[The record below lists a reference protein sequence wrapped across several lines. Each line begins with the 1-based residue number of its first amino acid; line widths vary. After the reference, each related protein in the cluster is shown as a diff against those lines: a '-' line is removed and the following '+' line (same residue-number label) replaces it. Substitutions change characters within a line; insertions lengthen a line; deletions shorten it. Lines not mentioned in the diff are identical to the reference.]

1 MANKIPLAYA
11 DIELQLSS
19 AISIG
24 DTSFTLSSAND
35 DDGNALPAGKY
46 CFTIDNGTS
55 NKEYL
60 LGQLNGTT
68 VSSVVNV
75 SRQGVETSG
84 AVRAH
89 RVGASAIVT
98 DFATIQRVA
107 DILRGQETLDSS
119 NPVAYDDEPT
129 LSNRE
134 ELATV
139 AYVLDTVN
147 GGTVNFDNQVITG
160 VNAGETVAAGDLVY
174 FKTSDQEWYLC
185 DADTAATVSGVR
197 IGIALGAGS

>member
-75 SRQGVETSG
+75 SRQGV
-84 AVRAH
+84 
-89 RVGASAIVT
+89 
-98 DFATIQRVA
+98 F
-107 DILRGQETLDSS
+107 
-119 NPVAYDDEPT
+119 
-129 LSNRE
+129 
-134 ELATV
+134 
-139 AYVLDTVN
+139 
-147 GGTVNFDNQVITG
+147 
-160 VNAGETVAAGDLVY
+160 
-174 FKTSDQEWYLC
+174 
-185 DADTAATVSGVR
+185 
-197 IGIALGAGS
+197 